1 LEQELLHQAFHDS
14 LTGLANRALFR
25 DRVSHALALARRQGR
40 DITVLF
46 LDLDDFKKVNDS
58 LGHAE
63 GDRLLV
69 AAAERF
75 LACGRAT
82 DTVARLGGDEFGI
95 LIEDVRGTEGSAVL
109 VERLTG
115 AMQAPF
121 RLGHN
126 EVHVTASFGIATA
139 VGEETA
145 DDLLRNADLAMYTAK
160 RQGKGRFATYE
171 SRMVADVRQRLEL
184 EAALRTA
191 IEREEMVLHYQP
203 IVHLQTGQ
211 IFGFEALVRWN
222 HPRFGHLLPSH
233 FVPLAEETGLIVR
246 LGGWVLREACTQI
259 HRWREAYPNAQW
271 TMSVNLSGR
280 QLEEPDLVHETRAA
294 LAMTGVNPAALV
306 LEITESVLMQQADSA
321 LQQLRAM
328 KSLGVGLAI
337 DDFGTGY
344 SSLSYLQRF
353 PIDILK
359 IAKPFIDDV
368 GAGIEKS
375 ALARAIIGLGDTLKL
390 KTIAEGVEIAEQRA
404 ALVLLGCE
412 LGQGYFFSPALPA
425 VGVERML
432 REGGQRGSGAAG
444 QSPAELAG
452 SRERH

>member
-1 LEQELLHQAFHDS
+1 M
-14 LTGLANRALFR
+14 
-25 DRVSHALALARRQGR
+25 
-40 DITVLF
+40 LF

-95 LIEDVRGTEGSAVL
+95 LIEDVRGAEGSAVL
-109 VERLTG
+109 IERLTE
-115 AMQAPF
+115 AMHAPF
-121 RLGHN
+121 HLGHN

-139 VGEETA
+139 VGDETA

-171 SRMVADVRQRLEL
+171 SRMVADVRQRLEM

-191 IEREEMVLHYQP
+191 IEREELVLHYQP
-203 IVHLQTGQ
+203 IVHLRTGK

-222 HPRFGHLLPSH
+222 HPRFGHLLPQH

-246 LGGWVLREACTQI
+246 LGGWVLREACAQMQ
-259 HRWREAYPNAQW
+259 RWHQAYPDAQW

-280 QLEEPDLVHETRAA
+280 QLQEPELVHETRAA
-294 LAMTGVNPAALV
+294 LAMTGIDPSLLV

-328 KSLGVGLAI
+328 KGLGVRSRHRRLRDRLFLAELPAAVP
-337 DDFGTGY
+337 DRHPEDRQALHRRRRGRRGE
-344 SSLSYLQRF
+344 
-353 PIDILK
+353 
-359 IAKPFIDDV
+359 V
-368 GAGIEKS
+368 GARPGHH
-375 ALARAIIGLGDTLKL
+375 RAGGH
-390 KTIAEGVEIAEQRA
+390 AEAQDHRRGRRDRRA
-404 ALVLLGCE
+404 A
-412 LGQGYFFSPALPA
+412 
-425 VGVERML
+425 
-432 REGGQRGSGAAG
+432 GGAPHAG
-444 QSPAELAG
+444 L
-452 SRERH
+452 